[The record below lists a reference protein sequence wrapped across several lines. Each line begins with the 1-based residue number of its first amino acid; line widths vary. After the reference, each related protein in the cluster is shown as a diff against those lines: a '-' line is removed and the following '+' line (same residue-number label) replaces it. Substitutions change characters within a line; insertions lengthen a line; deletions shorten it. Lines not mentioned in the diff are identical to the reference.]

1 MLYLISTPI
10 GNLKDITYR
19 AVETLSSSDYILC
32 EDTTHSLPLLKAY
45 HIQKPLY
52 SYHKFNE
59 ATQIEK
65 IVEDLK
71 KGLNIS
77 LISDAGTPGICDPGQ
92 RLVLRCMEENLSYTV
107 LPGPCAVIAALTLSG
122 CGEERF
128 QFIGF
133 LPKKE
138 SDCAHVLQEAIH
150 YPGTTLCYE
159 TPHRLLKTLKILI
172 DINKEIPLCIARELT
187 KIYEECRRGS
197 AEELFAHYTA
207 HPPRGEI
214 VLLIPPYVAK
224 TDYSHLSILE
234 HVKLLEESLGIP
246 SKEAIKLAA
255 SLRGVSKR
263 EIYNTIHKP
272 QD

>member
-10 GNLKDITYR
+10 GNLKDMTYR

-45 HIQKPLY
+45 QIQKPLY

-59 ATQIEK
+59 AKQIEK

-71 KGLNIS
+71 KELVIS

-92 RLVLRCMEENLSYTV
+92 RLVLRCIEENLSYTV
-107 LPGPCAVIAALTLSG
+107 LPGPCAAIAALTLSG

-138 SDCAHVLQEAIH
+138 SECTTLLQEVIH
-150 YPGTTLCYE
+150 YSGTTICYE
-159 TPHRLLKTLKILI
+159 TPHRILKTLQILRDI
-172 DINKEIPLCIARELT
+172 DKALPICVARELT
-187 KIYEECRRGS
+187 KFYEECKRGS
-197 AEELFAHYTA
+197 AEELLAYYTV
-207 HPPRGEI
+207 HPPKGEI
-214 VLLIPPYVAK
+214 VLLIPQNMQK
-224 TDYSHLSILE
+224 IDYTNLSLIE
-234 HVKLLEESLGIP
+234 HVKLLEESLGIT
-246 SKEAIKLAA
+246 SKEAIKLVA
-255 SLRGVSKR
+255 SLRGISKR
-263 EIYNTIHKP
+263 AVYDAVHKL
-272 QD
+272 